1 VRGFEDIACPY
12 PAFLSYSHSADRQ
25 PAAIVQRAP
34 PRLDKPWFRLPTLRI
49 SRDETSLSAN
59 PGLWTSIE
67 RSLAQSDYFLLLASP
82 DAAQSPWVAKE
93 SNGGETTARPILC

>member
-1 VRGFEDIACPY
+1 MVP
-12 PAFLSYSHSADRQ
+12 
-25 PAAIVQRAP
+25 
-34 PRLDKPWFRLPTLRI
+34 LPTLRI
-49 SRDETSLSAN
+49 FRGETSLSAN